1 MCHGTKRELKPVI
14 ENTIKKLVSICNTST
29 IKDGY
34 VSIDYRMFEDLTNI
48 AMCGAERIKDKQGYK
63 MLEKSGYNLGH
74 DEETKFVLSDE
85 DWKKIR
91 NIYKERS

>member
-1 MCHGTKRELKPVI
+1 MCHGNKRELKPVI
-14 ENTIKKLVSICNTST
+14 ENTINKLVSICNIST

-48 AMCGAERIKDKQGYK
+48 VMCGAERIKDKQGYK
-63 MLEKSGYNLGH
+63 MLEKSGENLGH
-74 DEETKFVLSDE
+74 NDEQKFVLNNK

-91 NIYKERS
+91 NIYKD